1 MSDKSQP
8 ARDVQTL
15 AEGPLWIVT
24 ISRPER
30 RNAIN
35 NSVAEGLARAMD
47 ELDGRSDLRVG
58 IITGAGGHFSSG
70 MDLGA
75 FVSGE
80 RPWLKDRGF
89 AGIVERPPKKPLVA
103 AVEGCALAG
112 GLEIALACDL
122 LVASKS
128 ALLGIPEVR
137 RGLAA
142 IAGGLMRL
150 PTRLP
155 RALAMELAL
164 TGRTMNAEEA
174 YRAGLLNR
182 LVEVGSALDAARALA
197 LEIAANAPL
206 AVAVSK
212 QVLRE
217 SWTWSEREMFERQKP
232 LVEPVISSEDALEG
246 ARAFAE
252 RRSPLWSGR

>member
-1 MSDKSQP
+1 
-8 ARDVQTL
+8 
-15 AEGPLWIVT
+15 
-24 ISRPER
+24 
-30 RNAIN
+30 
-35 NSVAEGLARAMD
+35 
-47 ELDGRSDLRVG
+47 
-58 IITGAGGHFSSG
+58 
-70 MDLGA
+70 
-75 FVSGE
+75 
-80 RPWLKDRGF
+80 
-89 AGIVERPPKKPLVA
+89 
-103 AVEGCALAG
+103 
-112 GLEIALACDL
+112 
-122 LVASKS
+122 
-128 ALLGIPEVR
+128 
-137 RGLAA
+137 
-142 IAGGLMRL
+142 MRL